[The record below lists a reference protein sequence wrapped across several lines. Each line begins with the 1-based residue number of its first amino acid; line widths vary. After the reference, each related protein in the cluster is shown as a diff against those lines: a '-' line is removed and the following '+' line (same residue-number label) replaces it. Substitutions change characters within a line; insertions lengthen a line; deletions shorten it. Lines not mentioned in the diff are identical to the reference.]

1 MGRPKFYLAL
11 LHNPVYNKNMKVI
24 TTTVT
29 NLDLHDIARASRTY
43 GVKKYYVVN
52 HLKSQQRLVEKMSE
66 YWSSDFG
73 SEYNPDRKEAFSV
86 IDVQPQLEDAIAD
99 IENIEGEKPV
109 VVTTDARTYPNTVGY
124 VELREKIQQGTT
136 PYLIL
141 LGTGWGLTKEVM
153 DSADYIL
160 EPIYGPGEYNH
171 LSVRSAASIILDRLL
186 SRKKQLIED
195 RR

>member
-1 MGRPKFYLAL
+1 MSQPKFYLAL

-52 HLKSQQRLVEKMSE
+52 HLKSQQKLVKRMSE

-73 SEYNPDRKEAFSV
+73 AEYNPDRKEAFSI
-86 IDVQPQLEDAIAD
+86 IDVQAQLEDVIAD

-124 VELREKIQQGTT
+124 KELREKIQQGTT

-160 EPIYGPGEYNH
+160 EPIYGAGEYNH

-186 SRKKQLIED
+186 SGKK
-195 RR
+195 